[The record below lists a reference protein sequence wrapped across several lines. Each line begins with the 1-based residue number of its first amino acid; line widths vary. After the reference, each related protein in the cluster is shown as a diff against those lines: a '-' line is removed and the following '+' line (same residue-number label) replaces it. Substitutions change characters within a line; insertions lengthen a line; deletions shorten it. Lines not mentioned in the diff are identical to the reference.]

1 MTVLK
6 RYCLFICGIFFM
18 ALGIALIIQSFLG
31 TSPISSVPYILSLRY
46 PITLGGFTFI
56 VNMLFIIGQ
65 IFILRRQFQY
75 IQFLQIPMT
84 LIFSCFIDLAM
95 LLFSLIQPENYL
107 FKLLLLFIGCALLG
121 LGVTLQVIGNV
132 VMMSGE
138 GLVNA
143 IAMQWKFNFGYTKI
157 AFDVSLVI
165 IALTLSLIYFG
176 EIHGIREG
184 TVISAFLVGSM
195 VRVYLPRLSYPDEH
209 GNLIFCLPFFKK
221 RLNVK

>member
-1 MTVLK
+1 M
-6 RYCLFICGIFFM
+6 
-18 ALGIALIIQSFLG
+18 
-31 TSPISSVPYILSLRY
+31 
-46 PITLGGFTFI
+46 
-56 VNMLFIIGQ
+56 
-65 IFILRRQFQY
+65 
-75 IQFLQIPMT
+75 
-84 LIFSCFIDLAM
+84 
-95 LLFSLIQPENYL
+95 
-107 FKLLLLFIGCALLG
+107 FIGCALLG

-184 TVISAFLVGSM
+184 TVI
-195 VRVYLPRLSYPDEH
+195 
-209 GNLIFCLPFFKK
+209 
-221 RLNVK
+221 